1 MAVNILERLR
11 ALLTEAETDSDDVD
25 PIDAI
30 EAGLDEE
37 GIADIDAD
45 ESELDADESELDT
58 DADAGGEEPEEG
70 TPGDDEESAE
80 TAQLRADILRLTSE
94 NEALRNRIAE
104 LGGDD
109 IIDAEGAEVIED
121 EADVVAAFDEDYAA
135 REARLAELMEGK

>member
-11 ALLTEAETDSDDVD
+11 ALLTEAETDSEDID

-45 ESELDADESELDT
+45 ESELDT
-58 DADAGGEEPEEG
+58 DADANADEAGDEEPEEG

-104 LGGDD
+104 LGGED

-121 EADVVAAFDEDYAA
+121 DADVVAAFDEDYAA

>member
-37 GIADIDAD
+37 GIDAIDAD
-45 ESELDADESELDT
+45 ESELDVDAEADADE
-58 DADAGGEEPEEG
+58 AGDEEPEEG

-80 TAQLRADILRLTSE
+80 TAQLRADILHLTSE

-104 LGGDD
+104 LGGED

-121 EADVVAAFDEDYAA
+121 DADVVAAFDEDYAA

>member
-37 GIADIDAD
+37 GVPDIDA
-45 ESELDADESELDT
+45 EAGTDAEADT
-58 DADAGGEEPEEG
+58 DEAGDEEPEEG

-104 LGGDD
+104 LGGED

-121 EADVVAAFDEDYAA
+121 DADVVAAFDEDYAA
-135 REARLAELMEGK
+135 REARLAELMERK

>member
-1 MAVNILERLR
+1 VAVNILERLR

-37 GIADIDAD
+37 GIDAIDAD
-45 ESELDADESELDT
+45 ESELDVDAEADADE
-58 DADAGGEEPEEG
+58 AGDEEPEEG

-80 TAQLRADILRLTSE
+80 TAQLRADILHLTSE

-104 LGGDD
+104 LGGED

-121 EADVVAAFDEDYAA
+121 DADVVAAFDEDYAA